1 MKVTE
6 VDRIRDQELL
16 SGLIRIH
23 VLYHATKEPIFGFGM
38 IEELWRHGY
47 KLSAGTLYPML
58 HGLEKRGL
66 LHSKKIRL
74 GRRGRRVYQAT
85 PAGRK
90 ALKMASEKVKIL
102 LGELL
107 E

>member
-1 MKVTE
+1 MPLTE
-6 VDRIRDQELL
+6 IKSSKGQGLL

-23 VLYHATKEPIFGFGM
+23 ILYHACKEDIFGLGM
-38 IEELWRHGY
+38 IEELQRHGY

-58 HGLEKRGL
+58 HGLESRGL
-66 LHSKKIRL
+66 LRSKKTRF
-74 GRRGRRVYQAT
+74 GRRGRRVYRAT
-85 PAGRK
+85 ATGRK
-90 ALKMASEKVKIL
+90 ALAHAREKVKLL

>member
-1 MKVTE
+1 MQLTE
-6 VDRIRDQELL
+6 IKSSKGQGLL

-23 VLYHATKEPIFGFGM
+23 ILYHACKEDIFGLGM
-38 IEELWRHGY
+38 IEELQRHGY

-66 LHSKKIRL
+66 LHSQKIRN
-74 GRRGRRVYQAT
+74 GRRSRRLYHAT
-85 PAGRK
+85 ARGRK
-90 ALKMASEKVKIL
+90 ALARTREKVKEL

>member
-1 MKVTE
+1 MDLIEIKH
-6 VDRIRDQELL
+6 IRDQDLL

-23 VLYHATKEPIFGFGM
+23 VLYHACKEPIFGLGM
-38 IEELWRHGY
+38 IEELRRHGY

-58 HGLEKRGL
+58 HGLEKKGL
-66 LHSKKIRL
+66 LRSKRVQL
-74 GRRGRRVYQAT
+74 GKNGRRVYRAT
-85 PAGRK
+85 AAGR
-90 ALKMASEKVKIL
+90 AAFVRVREKVNIL

>member
-1 MKVTE
+1 MQLTQVKNL
-6 VDRIRDQELL
+6 RSQELL

-23 VLYHATKEPIFGFGM
+23 ILYHACKEPIFGLGM
-38 IEELWRHGY
+38 IEELQRHGY

-58 HGLEKRGL
+58 HGLERKGL
-66 LHSKKIRL
+66 LRSEVTRA
-74 GRRGRRVYQAT
+74 GQRRRRVYVGTAE
-85 PAGRK
+85 GRRMLARAK
-90 ALKMASEKVKIL
+90 QKVKIL

>member
-1 MKVTE
+1 MKLTEIKHVT
-6 VDRIRDQELL
+6 DQELL

-23 VLYHATKEPIFGFGM
+23 ILYHACKEPIFGLGM
-38 IEELWRHGY
+38 IEELQRHGY

-66 LHSKKIRL
+66 LRSQKIRN
-74 GRRGRRVYQAT
+74 GRRSRRLYRAT
-85 PAGRK
+85 ARGRK
-90 ALKMASEKVKIL
+90 ALARTREKVKEL